1 LVVGV
6 NPFSLEHVVV
16 ILDVDNLIQVFMWA
30 LMTKW
35 GFLKDV
41 INKIM
46 IFDANEVY
54 ILKGIMV
61 SNVWQISNEW
71 VLQSMGVHRIA
82 Y

>member
-1 LVVGV
+1 
-6 NPFSLEHVVV
+6 VV

-30 LMTKW
+30 LMTEW
-35 GFLKDV
+35 GFMKDV

-54 ILKGIMV
+54 ILKGIIL

-71 VLQSMGVHRIA
+71 VLQSMGIRKIA

>member
-1 LVVGV
+1 MSIL
-6 NPFSLEHVVV
+6 FSLEHVVV

-30 LMTKW
+30 LMLEW
-35 GFLKDV
+35 GFVKDV

-54 ILKGIMV
+54 ILKGTMLR
-61 SNVWQISNEW
+61 NVGQISNKW
-71 VLQSMGVHRIA
+71 VLQSMGARKMA